1 MNIFELDT
9 STWIA
14 ICVAIAVVLVAEAVY
29 LFCFSTASYR
39 SRVNRRL
46 KLSKDKPDREAILIQ
61 LRRERGLSS
70 EGLLRYGVQWFNRT
84 LLESGLRIGVWGLAA
99 IAFVAGGA
107 AFLGVMHFRESMI
120 EAGAAALVA
129 ALLIPFLVL
138 RMKRRFR
145 HGKFAAQFPDA
156 MDIIVRS
163 LRAGHPV
170 PVAVGLVAQEMPDPI
185 GTEFGIAADEITY
198 GADVETAMRNLY
210 FRVGQED
217 LPLFVTAVAIQGSTG
232 GNLSEIL
239 ENLSGVI
246 RQRFK
251 MRRKIRALAAE
262 GKFSALFL
270 SGLPVAIFFLLNV
283 VAPDFYA
290 SVWNQSLTKMGLA
303 LAGCWMLC
311 GNVLMYRMCNFRI

>member
-1 MNIFELDT
+1 MPFELDT
-9 STWIA
+9 PTLIVICTA
-14 ICVAIAVVLVAEAVY
+14 ISVVLFAEAVY
-29 LFCFSTASYR
+29 LLGFSTASYR
-39 SRVNRRL
+39 SNVNRRL
-46 KLSKDKPDREAILIQ
+46 KISKNQPDREAILIQ
-61 LRRERGLSS
+61 LRRERGLTAGG
-70 EGLLRYGVQWFNRT
+70 GLRVGMQWFNRL
-84 LLESGLRIGVWGLAA
+84 LLESGMTRGLLTLSLIGAVAGFAAFAAMFKLRGDMLE
-99 IAFVAGGA
+99 AGGA
-107 AFLGVMHFRESMI
+107 ALF
-120 EAGAAALVA
+120 AAVLFPLVT
-129 ALLIPFLVL
+129 LLF
-138 RMKRRFR
+138 KRKRR
-145 HGKFAAQFPDA
+145 HGKFAEQFPDA

-170 PVAVGLVAQEMPDPI
+170 PVAIGLVAQEMADPM

-239 ENLSGVI
+239 SNLSSVI

-270 SGLPVAIFFLLNV
+270 SGLPVAVFLLLNV
-283 VAPDFYA
+283 MTPDFYG
-290 SVWNQSLTKMGLA
+290 SVIKYDVTKWGLGLA
-303 LAGCWMLC
+303 AAWMMG
-311 GNVLMYRMCNFRI
+311 GNIFMYKMCNFKI